1 MFTQLLH
8 VERVRQAAHV
18 KHKVGFERQTVF
30 KAEADAMHRNG
41 VVVVL
46 QKQVGNARFHPR
58 RRNVRRIDDVIGDL
72 FDRAQ
77 HLALQAHGLLQR
89 ALHRF
94 GKRVLAARLLK
105 AVDKHGLGCIHKQNF
120 IRLVLRLQCF
130 ERAEKRLK
138 KLAAAGIR
146 DDRHAALNTLGFIAK
161 IVKDRNERRGQIID
175 TIKADILHGVHG
187 ARFARAG

>member
-46 QKQVGNARFHPR
+46 QKQVGNARFQSR

-72 FDRAQ
+72 FEPGAASRAPDARPVPKSPAS
-77 HLALQAHGLLQR
+77 LRKAGGLR
-89 ALHRF
+89 
-94 GKRVLAARLLK
+94 RVS
-105 AVDKHGLGCIHKQNF
+105 
-120 IRLVLRLQCF
+120 
-130 ERAEKRLK
+130 
-138 KLAAAGIR
+138 
-146 DDRHAALNTLGFIAK
+146 
-161 IVKDRNERRGQIID
+161 
-175 TIKADILHGVHG
+175 
-187 ARFARAG
+187 